1 MEPQRRRLDRRGL
14 LGAAGGLAAIG
25 AVGAGAAALARGE
38 DELEPAGPSAA
49 TVPFHGPHQAGI
61 ATEAP
66 SRTVLLALDV
76 DEDVDADRLAA
87 VMRLLSD
94 DAARLTRGEA
104 ALADADPEL
113 AADPALLTVTFGFG
127 LDLLERLGLPV
138 PEGAGPLPAFSVDRL
153 EDGWSGGDLLIQVCG
168 EGDLAVSHAV
178 RMLVKDS
185 RSFATVRWV
194 QRGFRQA
201 PAEGGTPR
209 NVLGQID
216 GTSNPDPASPGGG
229 AAVWFGEEAGAMEGG
244 TVMVVR
250 RMRADLDRWDRLDAL
265 GKDRVIGRRIADGAP
280 LTGGS
285 EGDPVDL
292 EAREESGLLV
302 IPTGAHVRR
311 AIEAGETILRR
322 SYNYDEGPGPTG
334 VPDAGLVF
342 IAYQADV
349 GQFIAVQERLAEAD
363 LLNDYAFPIGS
374 AVFVLPP
381 GCEEDGWI
389 GQGVFA

>member
-1 MEPQRRRLDRRGL
+1 MEPQRKRLNRRGL
-14 LGAAGGLAAIG
+14 LGAAGGVAALG
-25 AVGAGAAALARGE
+25 AVGAGATALARGS
-38 DELEPAGPSAA
+38 DETEPAAPPAT

-61 ATEAP
+61 ATPAP

-76 DEDVDADRLAA
+76 NDDVDADRLAA

-113 AADPALLTVTFGFG
+113 AAEPALLTVTFGFG
-127 LDLLERLGLPV
+127 PGLLDRLGLPV
-138 PEGAGPLPAFSVDRL
+138 PDGAGPLPEFTVDRL
-153 EDGWSGGDLLIQVCG
+153 EDAWSGGDLLIQVCG
-168 EGDLAVSHAV
+168 EGDLALSHAV

-185 RSFATVRWV
+185 RSFATVRWT

-229 AAVWFGEEAGAMEGG
+229 EAVWFGEDAGALAGG

-250 RMRADLDRWDRLDAL
+250 RMRTDLDRWDRLDEV

-280 LTGGS
+280 LTG
-285 EGDPVDL
+285 EHERDPVDL
-292 EAREESGLLV
+292 EAREDSGLLV
-302 IPTGAHVRR
+302 VPTNAHVRR

-322 SYNYDEGPGPTG
+322 SYNYDDGPGPSG
-334 VPDAGLVF
+334 APDTGLVF
-342 IAYQADV
+342 IAYQADI
-349 GQFIAVQERLAEAD
+349 GQFVAIQERLAEAD
-363 LLNDYAFPIGS
+363 LLNDYAVPIGS

-381 GCEEDGWI
+381 GCDEDGWI

>member
-14 LGAAGGLAAIG
+14 LGAAGGLAVLG
-25 AVGAGAAALARGE
+25 AAGAGAALARGE
-38 DELEPAGPSAA
+38 DATEPAAPPPT

-61 ATEAP
+61 ATAAP

-76 DEDVDADRLAA
+76 NEDVDADRLAA

-113 AADPALLTVTFGFG
+113 AAEPALLTVTFGFG

-153 EDGWSGGDLLIQVCG
+153 EDAWSGGDLLIQVCG
-168 EGDLAVSHAV
+168 EGELALSHAV

-185 RSFATVRWV
+185 RSFATVRWT

-201 PAEGGTPR
+201 PAGGGTPR
-209 NVLGQID
+209 NVLGQVD
-216 GTSNPDPASPGGG
+216 GTSNPDPGSPGGG
-229 AAVWFGEEAGAMEGG
+229 AAVWFGEEAGALAGG

-250 RMRADLDRWDRLDAL
+250 RMRTDLDRWDRLDTL

-280 LTGGS
+280 LTGEA

-292 EAREESGLLV
+292 EAREGTGLPV
-302 IPTGAHVRR
+302 IPANAHVRR

-334 VPDAGLVF
+334 ASDTGLVF
-342 IAYQADV
+342 IAYQAAV
-349 GQFIAVQERLAEAD
+349 RQFIAVQERLAEAD
-363 LLNDYAFPIGS
+363 LLNDYAVPIGS

-381 GCEEDGWI
+381 GCDEDGWI